1 MRHEAKEALPLLDG
15 PSLGVQTLGYGQLQG
30 QFSLC
35 PGGAS
40 WGALAHAT
48 EWPPPLI
55 CPEERPQP
63 FGPGYGWQKTR
74 SRRERFGKI

>member
-15 PSLGVQTLGYGQLQG
+15 PSLGVPTLGYGQPQG

-40 WGALAHAT
+40 WGALAHAS
-48 EWPPPLI
+48 EWPPPLGSA
-55 CPEERPQP
+55 Q
-63 FGPGYGWQKTR
+63 
-74 SRRERFGKI
+74 RRDPSLLDQDMAGKSL